1 MLHRRLL
8 MSACLCMAL
17 GACEAPTPID
27 TRAAAAPAAQ
37 TQAKGARME
46 TTATPAIAP
55 KPTATTTDDLG
66 GLLKAGTPYGDVR
79 NALLAQGWQPVRDA
93 QCRANVV
100 GGEHE
105 TLCAEN
111 PGLAGCKACEELPE
125 LASSSGDG
133 YSLMRFSHPDGRA
146 LKLTAY
152 GMLADGLVTGA
163 DSRLELWTWAFDAEV
178 AAR

>member
-8 MSACLCMAL
+8 MAAGLCIAL
-17 GACEAPTPID
+17 AACEAPTPID

-37 TQAKGARME
+37 TPAKGARMD
-46 TTATPAIAP
+46 TTAAQPIAP
-55 KPTATTTDDLG
+55 APASSTNDLG
-66 GLLKAGTPYGDVR
+66 GLLKAGKPYADVR
-79 NALLAQGWQPVRDA
+79 ASLIAQGWQPVRDA

-111 PGLAGCKACEELPE
+111 PGLAGCKACDELPE
-125 LASSSGDG
+125 LSSSSGDG
-133 YSLMRFSHPDGRA
+133 YSLMRLSHADGRG

-152 GMLADGLVTGA
+152 GMLADGLVSGA
-163 DSRLELWTWAFDAEV
+163 DSRLELWTWSVEGEN